1 MYLGVDVGGTSI
13 KFAVVD
19 ADLKIIHYETCP
31 TPDNVNLKIV
41 DEIYR
46 ISADIKKNFSYNY
59 LGISAAGVID
69 TEKAEVISATDT
81 IKNYIGVNFRDEL
94 SDRLGV
100 AVCADNDVNCALL
113 GEQLL
118 GCAKGL
124 KEVFCIA
131 LGTGIG
137 GAYYLDKMPHGS
149 CSSVGEIGQTMYN
162 PKTGKNFEK
171 RASTIALEK
180 RIKREVH
187 EKLSVKEF
195 FAVCR
200 YIEKDKKIE
209 ECQSCLELEKT
220 IESMISQDKL
230 KFMVDNHSEEIMKVL
245 DEWLEDFSIGIS
257 NMLLILDPKYV
268 VIGGAISKQGSY
280 LIRKIEAK
288 VKEIMPIK
296 INKTKFL
303 CASLGNNAAIYGA
316 IYPYISEYSKKKL

>member
-19 ADLKIIHYETCP
+19 ANLKIIHYETCP
-31 TPDNVNLKIV
+31 TPDNVDLRIV

-46 ISADIKKNFSYNY
+46 IAANIKKEFEYNY
-59 LGISAAGVID
+59 LGISSAGVID
-69 TEKAEVISATDT
+69 TEKVEVISATDA
-81 IKNYIGVNFRDEL
+81 IKNYIGVNFKNEL
-94 SDRLGV
+94 SEKLGV
-100 AVCADNDVNCALL
+100 PVCADNDVNCALL

-124 KEVFCIA
+124 DEVFCIA

-162 PKTGKNFEK
+162 PKTKKNFEQ

-180 RIKREVH
+180 RIKNEIH
-187 EKLSVKEF
+187 EDLSVKEF

-200 YIEKDKKIE
+200 YLEREDDVE
-209 ECQSCLELEKT
+209 ECCGCEEVEKP
-220 IESMISQDKL
+220 ISEMISDEKL
-230 KFMVDNHSEEIMKVL
+230 KYTVENHSEEVLKVL
-245 DEWLEDFSIGIS
+245 DEWLEDLAAGIA
-257 NMLLILDPKYV
+257 NMMLIIDPKYV
-268 VIGGAISKQGSY
+268 IIGGAISKQGSY
-280 LIRKIEAK
+280 LIRKIKDK
-288 VKEIMPIK
+288 VKVFMPIK
-296 INKTKFL
+296 INNTEFL

-316 IYPYISEYSKKKL
+316 IYPYISDYSKKNI

>member
-19 ADLKIIHYETCP
+19 AGLKIIHYETCP
-31 TPDNVNLKIV
+31 TPDNVNLRIV

-46 ISADIKKNFSYNY
+46 VAADIKKNYSYDY
-59 LGISAAGVID
+59 LGISSAGVVD
-69 TEKAEVISATDT
+69 TEKAEIISATDT
-81 IKNYIGVNFRDEL
+81 IKNYVGVNFRNEL
-94 SDRLGV
+94 SGRLGV
-100 AVCADNDVNCALL
+100 PVSADNDVNCALL

-124 KEVFCIA
+124 NEVFCIA

-162 PKTGKNFEK
+162 PKTKKNFEQ
-171 RASTIALEK
+171 RASTIALEN
-180 RIKREVH
+180 RIKKEIH
-187 EKLSVKEF
+187 ENLSVKEF

-200 YIEKDKKIE
+200 YLERDKKVE
-209 ECQSCLELEKT
+209 ESCGCNEVEQP
-220 IESMISQDKL
+220 IESMIDREKL
-230 KFMVDNHSEEIMKVL
+230 DFTVEHHGEAVLKVL
-245 DEWLEDFSIGIS
+245 DEWLEDFAVGIA
-257 NMLLILDPKYV
+257 NMLLIIDPKYV

-280 LIRKIEAK
+280 LIRKIEEK
-288 VKEIMPIK
+288 VKIFMPIK
-296 INKTKFL
+296 INRTKFL

-316 IYPYISEYSKKKL
+316 IYPYISEYCKNNL